1 MAGVNAWLG
10 GRSVILGGVLVHLC
24 LGTVYTWGNLS
35 VYVTSRLKS
44 FHPSLTYADTVI
56 VYGCQIGAQVR
67 GHGDMLAH
75 SELLPPP
82 PDVVSRLLTY
92 CYFASPCCPPRRA
105 SCISGA
111 GWSSSGGRGG

>member
-1 MAGVNAWLG
+1 MAGGHAWLG

-56 VYGCQIGAQVR
+56 VYGCQIGAQVC
-67 GHGDMLAH
+67 GHGDMPYH
-75 SELLPPP
+75 SDPPP
-82 PDVVSRLLTY
+82 P
-92 CYFASPCCPPRRA
+92 PP
-105 SCISGA
+105 
-111 GWSSSGGRGG
+111 